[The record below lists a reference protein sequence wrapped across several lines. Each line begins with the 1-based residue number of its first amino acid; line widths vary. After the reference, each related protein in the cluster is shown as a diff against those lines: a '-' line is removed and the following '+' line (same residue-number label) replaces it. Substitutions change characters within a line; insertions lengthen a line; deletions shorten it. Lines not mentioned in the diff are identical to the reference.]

1 MKKLLALL
9 LAALMVLS
17 LAACSMEGGSSEPA
31 KTEETTAAPETTETE
46 TEQPA
51 EETAAPEVKAD
62 ADITIAVVP
71 KSLDNAIFLD
81 SQAAAEAKAK
91 ELGINLQWVGPTTSD
106 AGQQVTVIEGL
117 IEKQVD
123 GILISCNDADAL
135 KDVIDRAVDAGIVV
149 GCFDSDSPESKRAFY
164 CGTDNYAV
172 GKLAAEEMMKILP
185 DGGKVAILTGVL
197 GAPNLEERIRGFK
210 ETVEGSNIEVMPV
223 QTGNDDVQTSVD
235 VVGQYTAANP
245 DLAAWFFVGGWPY
258 FADPDALPEVQKF
271 MENGG
276 HIISVDTCEP
286 MMQYVGMDMVDL
298 LIGQNYPNMGS
309 LGVETLYKLIK
320 GEDVDLGDETHY
332 IDTGYE
338 LVDKSNYEEVWAT
351 KAPCIKNPRRFPQGN
366 RRGCVYVSGTAISLM
381 VNSLPWRSQVWGL
394 PQWGQ
399 ILPCGTVG

>member
-1 MKKLLALL
+1 MKKLLAIL

-245 DLAAWFFVGGWPY
+245 DLAAWFFDGGWPY

-298 LIGQNYPNMGS
+298 LIGHNF
-309 LGVETLYKLIK
+309 LI
-320 GEDVDLGDETHY
+320 
-332 IDTGYE
+332 
-338 LVDKSNYEEVWAT
+338 
-351 KAPCIKNPRRFPQGN
+351 
-366 RRGCVYVSGTAISLM
+366 
-381 VNSLPWRSQVWGL
+381 
-394 PQWGQ
+394 
-399 ILPCGTVG
+399 

>member
-1 MKKLLALL
+1 MKKRHFSLL
-9 LAALMVLS
+9 LVGAMVLGM
-17 LAACSMEGGSSEPA
+17 AMGSSFA
-31 KTEETTAAPETTETE
+31 
-46 TEQPA
+46 A
-51 EETAAPEVKAD
+51 EEAKDD

-81 SQAAAEAKAK
+81 AQAAAEAKGE
-91 ELGINLQWVGPTTSD
+91 ELGIKIEYTGSTTSD

-149 GCFDSDSPESKRAFY
+149 GCFDSDSPESKRSFY

-172 GKLAAEEMMKILP
+172 GKLGAEYMMELLP

-210 ETVEGSNIEVMPV
+210 ETVEGSNIEVMPI
-223 QTGNDDVQTSVD
+223 QTGEDDVQKSVD

-245 DLAAWFFVGGWPY
+245 DLAGWFFDGGWPY
-258 FADPDALPEVQKF
+258 FADPDALPEVRAF

-276 HIISVDTCEP
+276 HIVSVDTCEP
-286 MMQYVGMDMVDL
+286 MLQYVGEGMVDI
-298 LIGQNYPNMGS
+298 LIGQDYPKMGS

-320 GEDVDLGDETHY
+320 GEEVDLGDENNY

-338 LVDKSNYEEVWAT
+338 LVDMDNYEEVWAT
-351 KAPCIKNPRRFPQGN
+351 K
-366 RRGCVYVSGTAISLM
+366 T
-381 VNSLPWRSQVWGL
+381 PW
-394 PQWGQ
+394 
-399 ILPCGTVG
+399 

>member
-1 MKKLLALL
+1 MAMLDVKNISKSFGATRVLEDISFSLEQGETVAVIGASGSGKTTLLRCLTYLEKADKGTVAINGQTVFDAASQHKLTDSELRDRRLHFGMVFQSFNLFPQYTALENVMLAGQLLAKERPDYK
-9 LAALMVLS
+9 S
-17 LAACSMEGGSSEPA
+17 RKKEIN
-31 KTEETTAAPETTETE
+31 
-46 TEQPA
+46 Q
-51 EETAAPEVKAD
+51 EV
-62 ADITIAVVP
+62 
-71 KSLDNAIFLD
+71 
-81 SQAAAEAKAK
+81 EAKAK

-286 MMQYVGMDMVDL
+286 MMQAV
-298 LIGQNYPNMGS
+298 P
-309 LGVETLYKLIK
+309 
-320 GEDVDLGDETHY
+320 
-332 IDTGYE
+332 
-338 LVDKSNYEEVWAT
+338 
-351 KAPCIKNPRRFPQGN
+351 
-366 RRGCVYVSGTAISLM
+366 
-381 VNSLPWRSQVWGL
+381 
-394 PQWGQ
+394 
-399 ILPCGTVG
+399 

>member
-9 LAALMVLS
+9 LAVLMVVGMM
-17 LAACSMEGGSSEPA
+17 ACTMDGGKTDEPA
-31 KTEETTAAPETTETE
+31 ADNQNAAAPAATDDKTDDAPAAPAANDTADEPAA
-46 TEQPA
+46 PA
-51 EETAAPEVKAD
+51 ETKAD

-81 SQAAAEAKAK
+81 SQSAAEA
-91 ELGINLQWVGPTTSD
+91 EGERLGINIQWVGPTTSD
-106 AGQQVTVIEGL
+106 AGQQVTVVEGL

-149 GCFDSDSPESKRAFY
+149 GCFDSDSPESKRSFY

-172 GKLAAEEMMKILP
+172 GKLGAESVMDLLP

-197 GAPNLEERIRGFK
+197 GAPNLEERIRGFQ
-210 ETVEGSNIEVMPV
+210 ETVAGTNIEVMPV

-258 FADPDALPEVQKF
+258 FADPDALPEVQAF

-276 HIISVDTCEP
+276 HIVSVDTCEP

-298 LIGQNYPNMGS
+298 LIGQNYPEMGR

-320 GEDVDLGDETHY
+320 GEDVDLGDATHY

-351 KAPCIKNPRRFPQGN
+351 KAP
-366 RRGCVYVSGTAISLM
+366 
-381 VNSLPWRSQVWGL
+381 W
-394 PQWGQ
+394 
-399 ILPCGTVG
+399 

>member
-298 LIGQNYPNMGS
+298 LIGHNYPNMGS

-351 KAPCIKNPRRFPQGN
+351 KAP
-366 RRGCVYVSGTAISLM
+366 
-381 VNSLPWRSQVWGL
+381 W
-394 PQWGQ
+394 
-399 ILPCGTVG
+399 